1 MTSDRPNGGAG
12 GGPPGEE
19 LSWVQRL
26 MLYFTTPLRRTM
38 AVLVVVGA
46 WFALTA
52 WTETAGDS
60 LLLGLL
66 PGLFFYP
73 SIFVLAVLFTRG
85 GYLRRPVRLPSEV
98 MQSTAAGRFS
108 TRESWTSPQEVSEAL
123 STLRTEFARPGATA
137 RKVESSLWVE
147 LGKDW
152 DTTGLRHQEASVYL
166 KQPVFLHFF
175 AEHTGGG
182 TTVTAFSGDLRFTG
196 VWDVLKLSDE
206 MSAAAVELARN
217 ATSGE
222 SDGTPGPG
230 SVSSPE

>member
-12 GGPPGEE
+12 GGPPGEA

-26 MLYFTTPLRRTM
+26 LLYFTTPLRRTT

-46 WFALTA
+46 SLALTV

-60 LLLGLL
+60 FLLRVL

-108 TRESWTSPQEVSEAL
+108 TRESWTSPQGVSETL
-123 STLRTEFARPGATA
+123 STLRAVFARPGATA
-137 RKVESSLWVE
+137 REVDTSLWVE
-147 LGKDW
+147 LGRDW

-175 AEHTGGG
+175 AAHDGGG

-196 VWDVLKLSDE
+196 VWDILKLSDE
-206 MSAAAVELARN
+206 MSAAAVRLARD

-222 SDGTPGPG
+222 SDGTQGPG